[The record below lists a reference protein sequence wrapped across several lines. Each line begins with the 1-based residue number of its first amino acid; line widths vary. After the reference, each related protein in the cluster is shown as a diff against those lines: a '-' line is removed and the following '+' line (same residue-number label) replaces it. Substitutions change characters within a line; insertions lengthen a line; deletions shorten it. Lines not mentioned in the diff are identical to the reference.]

1 MCGRKRT
8 RAFSS
13 APYLADKCNLL
24 ETNVKGATVEFPTS
38 KRAGYT
44 RPLGTSDLKKMA
56 EKKSAETVTGR
67 FVAHPD
73 GYGFVIA
80 EDPPLEQDVFVPPN
94 KAGSAVDGDT
104 VRVRLVPS
112 RRPRKRKGQSSLEG
126 EIFAIVSRG
135 RETIVGKLFRF
146 QQGVYVAPLD
156 ERYRYTVRLIDEQA
170 KKIEDGM
177 IVVVSIVVQPGPNQR
192 PQGKIKEVLGDPDDP
207 EIQYKI
213 VCHTYEIPVEF
224 PKEVLQEAELAEEP
238 DEKSI
243 RKRKDFRKLL
253 TVTIDGES
261 SRDFDDAIS
270 IEKLKNGHFR
280 LWVHIADVSHYVRT
294 DTPLDREALLRG
306 TSVYFPD
313 RAVPMLPEK
322 LSNQICSL
330 NPKVDRLT
338 MSVVMEVDDQGKV
351 VLREFFRSVICSN
364 ERMTYS
370 AVNKILIDQDQAL
383 RGRYKTLLESF
394 GWMLELSR
402 ILRAMRVRRGAIDF
416 DLPEAEVE
424 YDDKGEI
431 VDIVRSERNEAHRII
446 EELMLLANETVAQ
459 HLAVREIPSI
469 YRVHEDPDPAK
480 VEAFLELATE
490 FGYSLKQ
497 NKDGRYSSR
506 AFQKLMVQMSGK
518 PEQKFLAYLML
529 RSFKQAQY
537 TEVNQGHF
545 GLASACYTHFTSP
558 IRRYPDLIVHRILKM
573 AIDRKTSGRGAEGL
587 YGRLPEIAGRSSERE
602 RKAVVAE
609 REIMRWIMAQFMA
622 ERLGDEYDAFIIGVK
637 RNGFFVELLDHFVE
651 GFVPVETIWDDFYVL
666 NQRHHCLIGETTKK
680 VYRIGDRLRV
690 RVDKV
695 NPHRHLIDFSPVISA
710 KRSQRKA
717 KRSRRKRKR

>member
-1 MCGRKRT
+1 M
-8 RAFSS
+8 
-13 APYLADKCNLL
+13 
-24 ETNVKGATVEFPTS
+24 
-38 KRAGYT
+38 
-44 RPLGTSDLKKMA
+44 
-56 EKKSAETVTGR
+56 
-67 FVAHPD
+67 
-73 GYGFVIA
+73 
-80 EDPPLEQDVFVPPN
+80 
-94 KAGSAVDGDT
+94 
-104 VRVRLVPS
+104 
-112 RRPRKRKGQSSLEG
+112 
-126 EIFAIVSRG
+126 
-135 RETIVGKLFRF
+135 
-146 QQGVYVAPLD
+146 
-156 ERYRYTVRLIDEQA
+156 
-170 KKIEDGM
+170 
-177 IVVVSIVVQPGPNQR
+177 
-192 PQGKIKEVLGDPDDP
+192 
-207 EIQYKI
+207 
-213 VCHTYEIPVEF
+213 
-224 PKEVLQEAELAEEP
+224 
-238 DEKSI
+238 
-243 RKRKDFRKLL
+243 
-253 TVTIDGES
+253 
-261 SRDFDDAIS
+261 
-270 IEKLKNGHFR
+270 
-280 LWVHIADVSHYVRT
+280 SHYVRT

-322 LSNQICSL
+322 LSNQVCSL

-338 MSVVMEVDDQGKV
+338 MSVAMEVDDQGEV
-351 VLREFFRSVICSN
+351 ANAEFFRSVICSD
-364 ERMTYS
+364 ERMTYT
-370 AVNKILIDQDQAL
+370 AVNKILIDRDQAL
-383 RGRYKTLLESF
+383 RRRYQSLLESF

-431 VDIVRSERNEAHRII
+431 ADIVRSERNEAHRII

-459 HLAVREIPSI
+459 HLAGREIPLI
-469 YRVHEDPDPAK
+469 YRVHEDPDPSK

-518 PEQKFLAYLML
+518 PEQKFLSYLML

-573 AIDRKTSGRGAEGL
+573 AIDKKTSGRGAEGL
-587 YGRLPEIAGRSSERE
+587 YGRLQEIAGRSSERE
-602 RKAVVAE
+602 RKAVEAE

-622 ERLGDEYDAFIIGVK
+622 ERLGEEYEAFIIGVK

-666 NQRHHCLIGETTKK
+666 NQRHHCLIGETTKM

-710 KRSQRKA
+710 KRS
-717 KRSRRKRKR
+717 RRKRKR

>member
-1 MCGRKRT
+1 MSREVQ
-8 RAFSS
+8 F
-13 APYLADKCNLL
+13 D
-24 ETNVKGATVEFPTS
+24 F
-38 KRAGYT
+38 
-44 RPLGTSDLKKMA
+44 PLGTEVFSLRDRSYLSLGYTLSPEISDLKKMA
-56 EKKSAETVTGR
+56 RKKSAETVTGR

-80 EDPPLEQDVFVPPN
+80 EDPPLEQDVFVPPT
-94 KAGSAVDGDT
+94 KVGSAVDGDT

-112 RRPRKRKGQSSLEG
+112 RRPQRRKGQSSLEG
-126 EIFAIVSRG
+126 EIFSIVSRG
-135 RETIVGKLFRF
+135 RETIVGKLFRYR
-146 QQGVYVAPLD
+146 QGIYVAPLD

-170 KKIEDGM
+170 QRIEDGM

-192 PQGKIKEVLGDPDDP
+192 PRGKIREVLGDPDDP

-224 PKEVLQEAELAEEP
+224 PKEVIQEAELAEEP
-238 DEKSI
+238 DGESI
-243 RKRKDFRKLL
+243 QNRKDFRKLL

-270 IEKLKNGHFR
+270 IEKLENGHFR
-280 LWVHIADVSHYVRT
+280 LWVHIADVSHYVRM

-322 LSNQICSL
+322 LSNQVCSL

-338 MSVVMEVDDQGKV
+338 MSAVMEVDDQGKV
-351 VLREFFRSVICSN
+351 QETEFFRSVIRSD
-364 ERMTYS
+364 ERMTYT

-383 RGRYKTLLESF
+383 RGRYKSLLESF

-402 ILRAMRVRRGAIDF
+402 ILRAMRVRRRAIDF

-459 HLAVREIPSI
+459 YLAIREIPSI
-469 YRVHEDPDPAK
+469 FRVHEDPDPSK
-480 VEAFLELATE
+480 VEAFLELASE

-497 NKDGRYSSR
+497 NQDGRYSSR
-506 AFQKLMVQMSGK
+506 AFQKLMVKMGGK
-518 PEQKFLAYLML
+518 PEQKFLSYLML

-537 TEVNQGHF
+537 KEVNQGHF

-558 IRRYPDLIVHRILKM
+558 IRRYPDLVIHRILKM
-573 AIDRKTSGRGAEGL
+573 AIDKKTSGRRAEGL

-710 KRSQRKA
+710 KRSGRNA
-717 KRSRRKRKR
+717 KRSRRKRK